1 MLRPGPFLI
10 FRPAAEKGALS
21 DLRKIIL
28 VPDSF
33 KGSLTAAEVCDILG
47 EVFSRHFPEAE
58 LVRVPLAD
66 GGEGSTAAFLS
77 AVGGERRVVRVQ
89 GPFGEEVRA
98 PYAILPGKHTAVI
111 EMAACAGLPLA
122 QAAGRLDPG
131 RATTYGVGQMILDA
145 LQIGCREILL
155 CLGGSAT
162 NDGGAGCAAALGV
175 RFLDSSGR
183 SFVPVGDTLQNIAH
197 IDLLGRAPVL
207 AGATLKVLCDIK
219 NPLCGPR
226 GAAAVFA
233 PQKGASPDEVLR
245 LDAGLAHLAAVAEAD
260 LGVSVIN
267 LPGAGA
273 AGGMGA
279 GAVAFLGA
287 TLCPGI
293 DLLLDLVGFD
303 GLLKDAS
310 LVLTGEGCID
320 GQTAQGKVIAGV
332 ARRARVAGVPVIAFG
347 GVIGEGAWALYDM
360 GVTAMVAADRAALPF
375 EQAAPRAAA
384 DLRRAAEDACRL
396 MTLNAR

>member
-1 MLRPGPFLI
+1 M
-10 FRPAAEKGALS
+10 
-21 DLRKIIL
+21 RKIIL

-33 KGSLTAAEVCDILG
+33 KGSLTSAEVCHILG
-47 EVFSRHFPEAE
+47 EVFSRHFPEAQQ
-58 LVRVPLAD
+58 VRVPLAD
-66 GGEGSTAAFLS
+66 GGEGSAAAFL
-77 AVGGERRVVRVQ
+77 AAAGGETRTVRVQ
-89 GPFGEEVRA
+89 GPYGEEVRA

-122 QAAGRLDPG
+122 QAAGRLEPG
-131 RATTYGVGQMILDA
+131 RASTYGVGQMILDA

-219 NPLCGPR
+219 NPLCGPN
-226 GAAAVFA
+226 GAAAVFG
-233 PQKGASPDEVLR
+233 PQKGATPEDVLR

-260 LGVSVIN
+260 LGMEVAN

-287 TLCPGI
+287 SLCPGI
-293 DLLLDLVGFD
+293 EMLLDLVGFD
-303 GLLKDAS
+303 RMLEGAD

-332 ARRARVAGVPVIAFG
+332 ARRAKAAGVPVIAFG
-347 GVIGEGAWALYDM
+347 GSIRPEADALYDL
-360 GVTAMVAADRAALPF
+360 GVTAMAVCDRAALPF
-375 EQAAPRAAA
+375 AQAAPQAAN
-384 DLRRAAEDACRL
+384 DLRRAAGDVCRL
-396 MTLNAR
+396 LTLGRG